1 MIPPDST
8 LSIAH
13 IEHAY
18 KRIYATGL
26 VERTPL
32 LKNRRLNEA
41 THAKILVKAEN
52 LQSTGS
58 FKIRGATNRIA
69 KLSSEE
75 RQRGVVAFSS
85 GNHAQGIARAARY
98 FGVQATIIMPSDA
111 PAIKVEGVKRDGG
124 TIVEYDRER
133 ESREEI
139 AEQFSKKNGSII
151 IPSYDDPDIIAGQG
165 TVGLELAQQLTDI
178 NRSLDHLIVCTGG
191 GGLAAGIALAFK
203 KLSPKTKIWVAEP
216 DGYDDWKRSLQ
227 SGTIKENTSWPP
239 SLCDSILTKSPG
251 DLPWKLASEL
261 IEGGL
266 SVTDEEVKVAI
277 RFAISNLKIV
287 LEPGGAVALAT
298 ALRGLPT
305 EMQGTIVGVIATG
318 GNIDSR
324 LLAKILSEQAQ
335 SL

>member
-1 MIPPDST
+1 MIPPDSM
-8 LSIAH
+8 LSFAD

-18 KRIYATGL
+18 ERIYATGL

-32 LKNRRLNEA
+32 LKNRQLNEIA
-41 THAKILVKAEN
+41 RAKILVKAEN

-69 KLSSEE
+69 KLTSDE

-124 TIVEYDRER
+124 TIVAYDRER
-133 ESREEI
+133 ESREDI
-139 AEQFSKKNGSII
+139 AEQFSKENGSII

-165 TVGLELAQQLTDI
+165 TAGIELAQQLTDI
-178 NRSLDHLIVCTGG
+178 NHSLDHLIVCTGG
-191 GGLAAGIALAFK
+191 GGLAAGIALAFA

-216 DGYDDWKRSLQ
+216 AGYDDWKRSLR
-227 SGTIKENTSWPP
+227 SGIIEVNTSWPP

-251 DLPWKLASEL
+251 DLPWQLARDL
-261 IEGGL
+261 IAGGL
-266 SVTDEEVKVAI
+266 SVTDEEVKTAI
-277 RFAISNLKIV
+277 RFAISNLKMI

-305 EMQGTIVGVIATG
+305 EMHGTLVGVIATG

-324 LLAKILSEQAQ
+324 LLAKILNE
-335 SL
+335 